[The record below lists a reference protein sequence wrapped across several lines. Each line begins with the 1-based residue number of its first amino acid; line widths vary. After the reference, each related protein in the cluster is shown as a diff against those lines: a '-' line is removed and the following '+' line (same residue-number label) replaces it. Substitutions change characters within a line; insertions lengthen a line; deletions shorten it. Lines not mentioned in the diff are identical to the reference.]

1 MGGYERGIK
10 TRPAYG
16 YERGLIMSNAV
27 PESAAKTRA
36 ASGRLYET
44 GHWAGL

>member
-1 MGGYERGIK
+1 MGGYSAAMRA
-10 TRPAYG
+10 RPAYG
-16 YERGLIMSNAV
+16 CERGLIMPNVA
-27 PESAAKTRA
+27 PESAVKTRA